1 MTLILGKS
9 QATAQQMAS
18 YLLSKNKNP
27 KLSRSISV
35 IEFCQLY
42 LDIPAKEGVRGDLIF
57 CQMLKETGN
66 LKYGG
71 DVKYTQNNF
80 AGIGATG
87 GVPGCSFTSIEIG
100 ILAHAQH
107 AKSYATKSSLNELNV
122 DPRRTQW
129 FINVKGGT
137 APHMEDLGGT
147 WAVPGYNT
155 KKYKSLEE
163 ANKAKDSYGYQVLDI
178 LNDILKIKVKEDGN
192 MVCKVAID
200 AGHGSNTAGKRTPD
214 NHLEH
219 WINVKS
225 AYYCEQYLQKY
236 GISTFRVGWDDTNA
250 TDDPDVAL
258 STRQKQIKNEGCHY
272 SISFHANAHQS
283 VWNSANGVET
293 LIHSNSAYIGDSFA
307 MATKCS
313 SDTCGS
319 MVMVRVMS

>member
-225 AYYCEQYLQKY
+225 AYYCESICRNTAYQHSELVGMILMQQMILMWHYQQDRNKLRMRVVTILFLFMLMHINQYGTLQM
-236 GISTFRVGWDDTNA
+236 
-250 TDDPDVAL
+250 
-258 STRQKQIKNEGCHY
+258 E
-272 SISFHANAHQS
+272 
-283 VWNSANGVET
+283 
-293 LIHSNSAYIGDSFA
+293 
-307 MATKCS
+307 
-313 SDTCGS
+313 
-319 MVMVRVMS
+319 